1 MKEFII
7 KERLDFRL
15 IGKKTAC
22 LKPQELYSVELTS
35 ECLNDQGDVTDQST
49 YNFFLTK
56 QEIQQLCQN
65 LHND

>member
-7 KERLDFRL
+7 KE
-15 IGKKTAC
+15 
-22 LKPQELYSVELTS
+22 LYSFELTS
-35 ECLNDQGDVTDQST
+35 ECLNDQSDITDRST